1 MDSPGDDHGDRD
13 ADCDITHKL
22 RYLAGVVLS
31 TVAGNF
37 CVARDKVDPWLATPL
52 VVDPAQA
59 LRKALRDSFEQCDG
73 GAR

>member
-37 CVARDKVDPWLATPL
+37 CVARDK
-52 VVDPAQA
+52 A
-59 LRKALRDSFEQCDG
+59 LRIAAASATEGDGHRRRLLRPDAAAPG
-73 GAR
+73 RGP